1 MFSFTTEKP
10 LWFIIFCLL
19 VALLYCFLLYKKDK
33 TFANQPNWIKYLLY
47 SFRFLSI
54 FFISFLLLSPLIKNV
69 IRNVEKPIII
79 VAQDNSQ
86 SLLINKDSNFY
97 KSDYKKELE
106 NFQQKVER
114 KYLVKSYLFGDKV
127 LEASTPNFKDKQT
140 NIADLFTEIENK
152 FSGRNLGAIILATD
166 GIYNEG
172 TNPYYNINN
181 FNAPIYSIALGDT
194 NVRQDLIIKKVN
206 NNKYAYLGNT
216 FPIEVVVEAK
226 QFKNKQALLSIS
238 KDGKLLS
245 SQNINITNN
254 SFFQTIPFQLN
265 ANQKG
270 LNQYTIQLKPLQGEI
285 ALSNNVQDIFI
296 EVLDGQQQILLLA
309 AAPHPD
315 ISAIRKSIEKNE
327 NYECDVSLIEQFN
340 KPLAKYSLVI
350 LHNLPSTFS
359 NNKIITDIVKSD
371 IPVLFVTGTQTN
383 FNAFNALQAGVSIF
397 PNSNKFNECQAAF
410 NKGFSL
416 FTTSEKF
423 VNSISNFPPLQTAFA
438 SYKTSNSCVNLF
450 NQKNGNIV
458 TNDPLVTFNTNNTK
472 KIGIICGDG
481 LWRWAISDYQ
491 ENKSFD
497 VFNEFI
503 SKTIQFLAAKE
514 DKSFFRVS
522 TNNNYFENENIE
534 FNAELYNDSYE
545 LINDKEI
552 NLTITN
558 SKGKQFQFAFSPN
571 GNSYKLNAGLF
582 PPGKYSYLAS
592 AKNGTKSYNQS
603 GKFTVTALVA
613 EASNTVANHSLLY
626 QIANKT
632 NGKVYYKNQFDK
644 LLTEL
649 ENRADIKPIIF
660 IENQL
665 NDAINLKWI
674 LFLILSLLSLEWFI
688 RKRSGGY

>member
-10 LWFIIFCLL
+10 LWLIIFCLL
-19 VALLYCFLLYKKDK
+19 VALLYCILLYKKDK

-86 SLLINKDSNFY
+86 SLLINKDSNYY

-127 LEASTPNFKDKQT
+127 LEASAPNFKDKQT

-285 ALSNNVQDIFI
+285 TLSNNVQDVFI

-359 NNKIITDIVKSD
+359 NNKVITDIVKSD

-438 SYKTSNSCVNLF
+438 SFKTSNSCVNLF

-458 TNDPLVTFNTNNTK
+458 TNDPLITFNTNNTK

-522 TNNNYFENENIE
+522 TNNNYLENENIE

-592 AKNGTKSYNQS
+592 AKNGTKNYNQS